1 MKKISFALILG
12 MLISGCDA
20 TSSNQDTQMLQKKYE
35 TVYRVDISNY
45 VTIDTSGNV
54 YHIRVGYNGA
64 TESIVK
70 IK

>member
-12 MLISGCDA
+12 MLISSCDA
-20 TSSNQDTQMLQKKYE
+20 TSSNEDTQMLQKKYE
-35 TVYRVDISNY
+35 TVYRVDLSNY

-54 YHIRVGYNGA
+54 YHIRVTYNGV

>member
-35 TVYRVDISNY
+35 TVYQVTPTNY
-45 VTIDTSGNV
+45 VTMNTFVVACWKRICN
-54 YHIRVGYNGA
+54 
-64 TESIVK
+64 
-70 IK
+70 